1 MNFILRI
8 LIIGISSFYFSDIFP
23 WWIIIL
29 IPFTLGCLI
38 DDNYFSHFL
47 SGFIGTSVA
56 WFFILLNI
64 EFESQSILSLKVIEI
79 LEIGSINTLI
89 ILTVIIGGVFSGLG
103 IITGYSLR
111 NILTK
116 KKNFREY
123 RFN

>member
-29 IPFTLGCLI
+29 IPFSLGCLM

-64 EFESQSILSLKVIEI
+64 EFETQSILSLKVY
-79 LEIGSINTLI
+79 
-89 ILTVIIGGVFSGLG
+89 VFIWSNSVV
-103 IITGYSLR
+103 T
-111 NILTK
+111 
-116 KKNFREY
+116 
-123 RFN
+123 